1 MNDEEFARAFE
12 ACEIP
17 NEAFHHR
24 DHIRLAWIYL
34 KDYGA
39 AGASTRISASIRKY
53 AAHHGA
59 THKYHETVTQAWM
72 RLVAHAMGQLPA
84 DASFEA
90 VLAAAP
96 MLLDK
101 TSLNGFYSAT
111 VLASEAARSEWVD
124 PDLKP
129 LPS

>member
-17 NEAFHHR
+17 NESFRHR

-34 KDYGA
+34 KTYGSSEA
-39 AGASTRISASIRKY
+39 ATRISASIRKY
-53 AAHHGA
+53 AAHNGA
-59 THKYHETVTQAWM
+59 SHKYHETVTLAWM
-72 RLVAHAMGQLPA
+72 RLVANAMRQLPT

-90 VLAAAP
+90 VIAVDSK
-96 MLLDK
+96 LLDK
-101 TSLNGFYSAT
+101 TSLAGFYSDT
-111 VLASEAARSEWVD
+111 VLASDAARNGWVD

-129 LPS
+129 LP